1 MKNALAQPAAPADR
15 PATLARCLETMTAA
29 SQGGAELIAFPEV
42 ILDPFFPQYPGDAEA
57 LDLAEPIPGPTTEKI
72 AERAR
77 ELGLV
82 TVFNLYE
89 IDDQGRRF
97 DSSPVIDADGRLLG

>member
-29 SQGGAELIAFPEV
+29 AGAGAELIAFPEV
-42 ILDPFFPQYPGDAEA
+42 ILDPFFPQFPGDEKA
-57 LDLAEPIPGPTTEKI
+57 LSLAEPIPGPTTDQI
-72 AERAR
+72 AKRAR

-89 IDDQGRRF
+89 LDGQGRRF
-97 DSSPVIDADGRLLG
+97 DSSP